1 MELIELTVNGFAREV
16 AVRPDE
22 TLLEVLRREFQTF
35 GVRESCGIGMCGA
48 CTILVDG
55 RAISSCL
62 VLAGLAGGMAVETV
76 EGLGT
81 TESLDP
87 IQQAFVDHSG
97 FQCSYCTPGFILATK
112 ALLAENPDPTPEDV
126 RHDLAGNLCR
136 CGSYSRIMASVLDA
150 AERLRAAPA
159 GTGDGA
165 AGVVAGGASGTAGAT
180 GQ

>member
-1 MELIELTVNGFAREV
+1 MELIELTVNGLAREV

-48 CTILVDG
+48 CTVLVDG

-62 VLAGLAGGMAVETV
+62 VLAGLAGGLSVETV
-76 EGLGT
+76 EGMGT
-81 TESLDP
+81 TESLHP

-112 ALLAENPDPTPEDV
+112 ALLAENPDPTVDEV
-126 RHDLAGNLCR
+126 RHGLAGNLCR

-150 AERLRAAPA
+150 AERLRAAPP
-159 GTGDGA
+159 GPGDGA
-165 AGVVAGGASGTAGAT
+165 GEAVAE
-180 GQ
+180 

>member
-1 MELIELTVNGFAREV
+1 MELIELTVNGLSREV

-48 CTILVDG
+48 CTVLVDG

-62 VLAGLAGGMAVETV
+62 VLAGLAGGMSVETV

-81 TESLDP
+81 TEALHP

-97 FQCSYCTPGFILATK
+97 FQCSYCTPGFIMATK
-112 ALLAENPDPTPEDV
+112 ALLAENPDPTADEV
-126 RHDLAGNLCR
+126 RHELAGNLCR

-159 GTGDGA
+159 GGSDGG
-165 AGVVAGGASGTAGAT
+165 AGEGVAGTAT
-180 GQ
+180 E

>member
-1 MELIELTVNGFAREV
+1 MELIELTVNGLTREV

-48 CTILVDG
+48 CTVLVDG

-81 TESLDP
+81 TEALHP

-97 FQCSYCTPGFILATK
+97 FQCSYCTPGFIMATK
-112 ALLAENPDPTPEDV
+112 ALLAENPNPTTDEV
-126 RHDLAGNLCR
+126 RHELAGNLCR

-150 AERLRAAPA
+150 AERIR
-159 GTGDGA
+159 TSDGA
-165 AGVVAGGASGTAGAT
+165 AGAAPE
-180 GQ
+180 

>member
-1 MELIELTVNGFAREV
+1 MELIELTVNGLAREV

-35 GVRESCGIGMCGA
+35 GVRESCGIGVCGA
-48 CTILVDG
+48 CTVLVDG

-62 VLAGLAGGMAVETV
+62 VLAGLAGGLAVETV

-81 TESLDP
+81 TEALHP

-97 FQCSYCTPGFILATK
+97 FQCSYCTPGFIMATK
-112 ALLAENPDPTPEDV
+112 ALLAENPDPTAAEV
-126 RHDLAGNLCR
+126 RHELAGNLCR

-150 AERLRAAPA
+150 AERLREAEPA
-159 GTGDGA
+159 VADGPDGV
-165 AGVVAGGASGTAGAT
+165 AGVAAE
-180 GQ
+180 